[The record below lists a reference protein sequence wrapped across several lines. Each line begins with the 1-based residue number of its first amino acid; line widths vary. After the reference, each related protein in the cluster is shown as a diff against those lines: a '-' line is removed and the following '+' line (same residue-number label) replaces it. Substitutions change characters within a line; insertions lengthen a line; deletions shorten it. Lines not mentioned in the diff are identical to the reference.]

1 MNTVID
7 APQPTVLPVAGS
19 DAVFPVRRIYCIGRN
34 YAAHARE
41 MGGQPDR
48 DPPFFFCKPADA
60 AFAASGETPT
70 DWPYPPRSTDV
81 HHEIEMVAAIGRGG
95 QDIAVADALDHV
107 WGYGVGLDMTRRDLQ
122 AQMKALGRS
131 WEIGKAFDHAAPISA
146 LRPAGEIGHPA
157 RGAIWLEVNGA
168 RRQAGDLS
176 DMIWSVAE
184 AVAELSRYFTLA
196 PGDLLM
202 TGTPAGVGAVARG
215 DVLTG
220 HVDGVGGL
228 SIRVI

>member
-81 HHEIEMVAAIGRGG
+81 HHEDYTRAHRM
-95 QDIAVADALDHV
+95 L
-107 WGYGVGLDMTRRDLQ
+107 GYKAG
-122 AQMKALGRS
+122 AQGT
-131 WEIGKAFDHAAPISA
+131 
-146 LRPAGEIGHPA
+146 LRKI
-157 RGAIWLEVNGA
+157 
-168 RRQAGDLS
+168 
-176 DMIWSVAE
+176 
-184 AVAELSRYFTLA
+184 
-196 PGDLLM
+196 
-202 TGTPAGVGAVARG
+202 
-215 DVLTG
+215 
-220 HVDGVGGL
+220 
-228 SIRVI
+228 